1 MLTGVAL
8 AVVAAQGVPMAE
20 TAAPA
25 VAGAEGETA
34 AVAER
39 PAFSQERIEQMVAP
53 IALYPDSV
61 LAQVLMAATYPL
73 EIVQATRWLKANP
86 DLKDEA
92 LDSAL
97 REESWDPSIK
107 TLVLLPDVLKR
118 MNDNLDWTK
127 DLGDAFLAQEGDVMD
142 TVQRLRH
149 DAQENGALKDTPQQ
163 KVVVEKQT
171 IVVEPAD
178 PQVVYVPTY
187 DPATVYGRPANATT
201 YYPTVYEQPAYT
213 TSGSD
218 QLVSFGAGLL
228 VGGLL
233 TAAIMW
239 DDDDDD
245 WYDGWGYRH
254 HIWHH
259 GDDYWDRRWRGPRYG
274 SNNWRNWRGDVNI
287 DGDVCIGT
295 CINIDR
301 KKWKKQA
308 RTFEHRPEHRR
319 GVRYK
324 DWQNI
329 AARHPDVATK
339 LPAKPNKKPGW
350 GGGDR
355 PGFKPRPPERPDL
368 ARPDRPALATRPA
381 LKPNRPGLGGGDR
394 PGIGTRPGKL
404 PERPDKPGIGG
415 ADRPG
420 IGTRPGKLPG
430 RPDKPGVGGDK
441 EGPTIATRPGKL
453 PGRPDKPGVGGDKA
467 RPGLSTRPADRPKP
481 ETRPAKRPTTL
492 EARPAKKT
500 KPITRDVKRTP
511 QAGKGT
517 AFQSR
522 DITSIERKASK
533 RGASSRGKA
542 AATAR
547 PKTQSKS
554 VNQSKSFNR
563 SVGKAPKAS
572 TKGAAF
578 QSRGSGKMERKAS
591 QRGASSLGK
600 AKRGGGGD
608 LRGKRRG

>member
-1 MLTGVAL
+1 MGQRRYWMLTGVAL
-8 AVVAAQGVPMAE
+8 AVVAAQGVPMAD

-25 VAGAEGETA
+25 VAGVEGETA

-53 IALYPDSV
+53 IALYPDSL

-73 EIVQATRWLKANP
+73 EIVQASRWVKQHP

-92 LDSAL
+92 LDAAL
-97 REESWDPSIK
+97 LDESWDPSVK
-107 TLVLLPDVLKR
+107 TLVLFPDVLKR
-118 MNDNLDWTK
+118 LNDNLDWTQ

-142 TVQRLRH
+142 AVQRLRH
-149 DAQENGALKDTPQQ
+149 EAQQTGALKDTAQQ

-187 DPATVYGRPANATT
+187 DPSVVYGTPAPATVYYPAVYQQPVYTSSAT
-201 YYPTVYEQPAYT
+201 
-213 TSGSD
+213 D

-301 KKWKKQA
+301 RQWKKQA

-324 DWQNI
+324 DWQNV
-329 AARHPDVATK
+329 AVRHPDVATT
-339 LPAKPNKKPGW
+339 LPAKPNKKPGLG

-381 LKPNRPGLGGGDR
+381 LKPDRPGLGGGDR
-394 PGIGTRPGKL
+394 PSIGTRPGKL
-404 PERPDKPGIGG
+404 PERPDKPGVGG
-415 ADRPG
+415 TDRPG

-441 EGPTIATRPGKL
+441 
-453 PGRPDKPGVGGDKA
+453 A
-467 RPGLSTRPADRPKP
+467 RPGATARPADRPKP

-492 EARPAKKT
+492 EASATKQARPATREVKKA
-500 KPITRDVKRTP
+500 PP
-511 QAGKGT
+511 SGKAT

-522 DITSIERKASK
+522 DTSSLERKASQ
-533 RGASSRGKA
+533 RGASSLGKTTA
-542 AATAR
+542 KAR
-547 PKTQSKS
+547 PQTQT
-554 VNQSKSFNR
+554 KSFSQPKSFSR
-563 SVGKAPKAS
+563 SVSKAPKSAN
-572 TKGAAF
+572 KGSAF
-578 QSRGSGKMERKAS
+578 QSRSSGRMERKAS

-600 AKRGGGGD
+600 SSRGGGGA
-608 LRGKRRG
+608 RGGKRGR

>member
-1 MLTGVAL
+1 MGQRRYWMLTGVAL
-8 AVVAAQGVPMAE
+8 AVVAAQGVPMAD

-25 VAGAEGETA
+25 VAGVEGETA

-53 IALYPDSV
+53 IALYPDSL

-73 EIVQATRWLKANP
+73 EIVQASRWVKQHP

-92 LDSAL
+92 LDAAL
-97 REESWDPSIK
+97 LDESWDPSVK
-107 TLVLLPDVLKR
+107 TLVLFPDVLKR
-118 MNDNLDWTK
+118 LNDNLDWTQ

-142 TVQRLRH
+142 AVQRLRH
-149 DAQENGALKDTPQQ
+149 EAQQTGALKDTAQQ

-187 DPATVYGRPANATT
+187 DPSVVYGTPAPATVYYPAVYQQPVYTSSAT
-201 YYPTVYEQPAYT
+201 
-213 TSGSD
+213 D
-218 QLVSFGAGLL
+218 QLVGFGAGLL

-301 KKWKKQA
+301 RQWKKQA

-324 DWQNI
+324 DWQNV
-329 AARHPDVATK
+329 AVRHPDVATT
-339 LPAKPNKKPGW
+339 LPAKPNKKPGLG

-381 LKPNRPGLGGGDR
+381 LKPDRPGLGGGDR
-394 PGIGTRPGKL
+394 PSIGTRPGKL
-404 PERPDKPGIGG
+404 PERPDKPGVGG
-415 ADRPG
+415 TDRPG

-441 EGPTIATRPGKL
+441 
-453 PGRPDKPGVGGDKA
+453 A
-467 RPGLSTRPADRPKP
+467 RPGATARPADRPKP

-492 EARPAKKT
+492 EASATKQARPATREVKKA
-500 KPITRDVKRTP
+500 PP
-511 QAGKGT
+511 SGKAT

-522 DITSIERKASK
+522 DTSSLERKASQ
-533 RGASSRGKA
+533 RGASSLGKTTA
-542 AATAR
+542 KAR
-547 PKTQSKS
+547 PQTQT
-554 VNQSKSFNR
+554 KSFSQPKSFSR
-563 SVGKAPKAS
+563 SVSKAPKSAN
-572 TKGAAF
+572 KGSAF
-578 QSRGSGKMERKAS
+578 QSRSSGRMERKAS

-600 AKRGGGGD
+600 SSRGGGGA
-608 LRGKRRG
+608 RGGKRGR

>member
-1 MLTGVAL
+1 MGQRRYWMLTGVAL
-8 AVVAAQGVPMAE
+8 AVVAAQGVPMAD

-25 VAGAEGETA
+25 VAGVEGETA

-53 IALYPDSV
+53 IALYPDSL

-73 EIVQATRWLKANP
+73 EIVQASRWVKQHP

-92 LDSAL
+92 LDAAL
-97 REESWDPSIK
+97 LDESWDPSVK
-107 TLVLLPDVLKR
+107 TLVLFPDVLKR
-118 MNDNLDWTK
+118 LNDNLDWTQ

-142 TVQRLRH
+142 AVQRLRH
-149 DAQENGALKDTPQQ
+149 EAQQTGAR
-163 KVVVEKQT
+163 QT
-171 IVVEPAD
+171 LVVEPAD

-187 DPATVYGRPANATT
+187 DPSVVYGTPAPATVYYPAVYQQPVYTSSAT
-201 YYPTVYEQPAYT
+201 
-213 TSGSD
+213 D

-301 KKWKKQA
+301 RQWKKQA

-324 DWQNI
+324 DWQNV
-329 AARHPDVATK
+329 AVRHPDVATT
-339 LPAKPNKKPGW
+339 LPAKPNKKPGLG

-381 LKPNRPGLGGGDR
+381 LKPDRPGLGGGDR
-394 PGIGTRPGKL
+394 PSIGTRPGKL
-404 PERPDKPGIGG
+404 PERPDKPGVGG
-415 ADRPG
+415 TDRPG

-441 EGPTIATRPGKL
+441 
-453 PGRPDKPGVGGDKA
+453 A
-467 RPGLSTRPADRPKP
+467 RPGATARPADRPKP

-492 EARPAKKT
+492 EASATKQARPATREVKKA
-500 KPITRDVKRTP
+500 PP
-511 QAGKGT
+511 SGKAT

-522 DITSIERKASK
+522 DTSSLERKASQ
-533 RGASSRGKA
+533 RGASSLGKTTA
-542 AATAR
+542 KAR
-547 PKTQSKS
+547 PQTQT
-554 VNQSKSFNR
+554 KSFSQPKSFSR
-563 SVGKAPKAS
+563 SVSKAPKSAN
-572 TKGAAF
+572 KGSAF
-578 QSRGSGKMERKAS
+578 QSRSSGRMERKAS

-600 AKRGGGGD
+600 SSRGGGGA
-608 LRGKRRG
+608 RGGKRGR

>member
-20 TAAPA
+20 TAAPP
-25 VAGAEGETA
+25 VAGVEGET

-39 PAFSQERIEQMVAP
+39 PAFSEEQIEQMLAP

-61 LAQVLMAATYPL
+61 LAQVLMGATYPL
-73 EIVQATRWLKANP
+73 EIVQAARWLKRNP

-92 LDSAL
+92 LDAAL
-97 REESWDPSIK
+97 LDEPWDPSVK
-107 TLVLLPDVLKR
+107 TLVLFPEVLKR
-118 MNDNLDWTK
+118 MNDNLDWTQ
-127 DLGDAFLAQEGDVMD
+127 DLGDAFLSQEGDVMD
-142 TVQRLRH
+142 AVQRLRRE
-149 DAQENGALKDTPQQ
+149 AQHTGALKDTAQQ
-163 KVVVEKQT
+163 KVVVERQT

-178 PQVVYVPTY
+178 PQVVYLPTY
-187 DPATVYGRPANATT
+187 DPATVYGTPAPATV
-201 YYPTVYEQPAYT
+201 YYPAVYQQPAYT
-213 TSGSD
+213 SSSTD

-254 HIWHH
+254 HIWRH

-324 DWQNI
+324 DWQNV
-329 AARHPDVATK
+329 AARHPDVATT
-339 LPAKPNKKPGW
+339 LPARPNKKPSWG

-381 LKPNRPGLGGGDR
+381 LKPERPGLGGGDR
-394 PGIGTRPGKL
+394 PGIGTRPGQL
-404 PERPDKPGIGG
+404 PERPERPGLG
-415 ADRPG
+415 ADKDRPSIATRPGALPERPG
-420 IGTRPGKLPG
+420 ISADKERPSKLPG
-430 RPDKPGVGGDK
+430 RPG
-441 EGPTIATRPGKL
+441 ASS
-453 PGRPDKPGVGGDKA
+453 DKA
-467 RPGLSTRPADRPKP
+467 RPGATARPADRPKP

-492 EARPAKKT
+492 DAAPAKQT
-500 KPITRDVKRTP
+500 KPVTREVKKAPST
-511 QAGKGT
+511 GKGT

-522 DITSIERKASK
+522 DTSSLERQASQ
-533 RGASSRGKA
+533 RGASSLGK
-542 AATAR
+542 TTVKAR
-547 PKTQSKS
+547 PQTQTKSFSQPKSFGQPKS
-554 VNQSKSFNR
+554 VNRSF
-563 SVGKAPKAS
+563 SQTPKAS
-572 TKGAAF
+572 SKGSAF
-578 QSRGSGKMERKAS
+578 QSRSSGRMERKAS

-600 AKRGGGGD
+600 SSRGGGGA
-608 LRGKRRG
+608 RGGKRGR

>member
-8 AVVAAQGVPMAE
+8 AVVAVQGVPMAE
-20 TAAPA
+20 TAAPP
-25 VAGAEGETA
+25 VAGVEGET

-39 PAFSQERIEQMVAP
+39 PAFSEEQIEQMLAP

-73 EIVQATRWLKANP
+73 EIVQAARWLKRNP

-92 LDSAL
+92 LDAAL
-97 REESWDPSIK
+97 LDEPWDPSVK
-107 TLVLLPDVLKR
+107 TLVLVPEVLKW
-118 MNDNLDWTK
+118 MNDNLDWTQ

-142 TVQRLRH
+142 AVQRLRH
-149 DAQENGALKDTPQQ
+149 EAQQTRALKDTAQQ

-187 DPATVYGRPANATT
+187 DPATVYGTPAPATV
-201 YYPTVYEQPAYT
+201 YYPTVYEQPVYASSST
-213 TSGSD
+213 D

-245 WYDGWGYRH
+245 WYDGWGYRR
-254 HIWHH
+254 HIWHY

-274 SNNWRNWRGDVNI
+274 STNWRNWRGDVNV

-301 KKWKKQA
+301 RQWKKQA
-308 RTFEHRPEHRR
+308 RAFDHRLEHRR

-324 DWQNI
+324 DWQNV
-329 AARHPDVATK
+329 ATRHPDVATA

-350 GGGDR
+350 GGGGDR

-381 LKPNRPGLGGGDR
+381 LKPDRPGLGGGDR
-394 PGIGTRPGKL
+394 PSIGTRPGKL
-404 PERPDKPGIGG
+404 PERPDKPGVGG
-415 ADRPG
+415 TDRPG

-441 EGPTIATRPGKL
+441 
-453 PGRPDKPGVGGDKA
+453 A
-467 RPGLSTRPADRPKP
+467 RPGATARPADRPKP

-492 EARPAKKT
+492 EASATKQARPATREVKKA
-500 KPITRDVKRTP
+500 PP
-511 QAGKGT
+511 SGKAT

-522 DITSIERKASK
+522 DTSSLERKASQ
-533 RGASSRGKA
+533 RGASSLGKTTA
-542 AATAR
+542 KAR
-547 PKTQSKS
+547 PQTQT
-554 VNQSKSFNR
+554 KSFSQPKSFSR
-563 SVGKAPKAS
+563 SVSKAPKSAN
-572 TKGAAF
+572 KGSAF
-578 QSRGSGKMERKAS
+578 QSRSSGRMERKAS

-600 AKRGGGGD
+600 SSRGGGGA
-608 LRGKRRG
+608 RGGKRGR